1 MTVEEKKVKWSKFY
15 PGVYMKSQK
24 HNQGEL
30 KEIKVKIEKDVVED
44 FEKMV
49 KNTNFSIEELVVIA
63 LKRFR
68 SSHADYLKQVPMT
81 E

>member
-1 MTVEEKKVKWSKFY
+1 
-15 PGVYMKSQK
+15 MKTQK

-30 KEIKVKIEKDVVED
+30 KELKVNIEKEVVESVEIMSRNSNLPVAD
-44 FEKMV
+44 
-49 KNTNFSIEELVVIA
+49 IVVIA

-68 SSHADYLKQVPMT
+68 SSHTDYLKETPIT